1 MKPFPLMSVKRLA
14 AAAFALVSVFSLVGC
29 SSSSDDY
36 DDDFDPPILPPPP
49 PAPVVDAFFTTV
61 LALVANSPDD
71 LEPGAIEAV
80 VVTAPEDSE
89 PQPLG

>member
-1 MKPFPLMSVKRLA
+1 MKPFSLMSGKRLA

-29 SSSSDDY
+29 SSSDDY